1 MIAGNKNFFVAHYD
15 WIAAGVGALALLGA
29 GAFYFMGMG
38 EDPETAAVEACR
50 PYDAK
55 PSETGVKAV
64 DMSAFQNAMR
74 VTKSPVLVAEVPE
87 KYSSFLASERR
98 VLCKCGKA
106 ISGDVRKYPKC
117 PYCGEKQQEEV
128 EVVVDA
134 DKDGLP
140 DEWERKYGLNMNDP
154 SDAGMDSDGDDFTN
168 LEEYT
173 FKTNPKD
180 KNDHPDYLDSLKI
193 VLPPKETQM
202 PFAFRKAN
210 KIPSGW
216 RCEFLNPMQKDNY
229 GRRGTTL
236 TAIVGKEIAD
246 ADGKGSGFVVK
257 DFTEKSERQSIKG
270 SEGLTKMVDV
280 SEVTVERIKDGKV
293 FKLVVQHGKNV
304 KLAPMDVQ
312 VTLQY
317 ERGSVKTFDVVPG
330 SEIVLSGVKYRI
342 SKIDVDGKKVK
353 IVVENSLT
361 TKKRVLEALAQ

>member
-1 MIAGNKNFFVAHYD
+1 
-15 WIAAGVGALALLGA
+15 
-29 GAFYFMGMG
+29 
-38 EDPETAAVEACR
+38 
-50 PYDAK
+50 
-55 PSETGVKAV
+55 
-64 DMSAFQNAMR
+64 
-74 VTKSPVLVAEVPE
+74 
-87 KYSSFLASERR
+87 
-98 VLCKCGKA
+98 
-106 ISGDVRKYPKC
+106 
-117 PYCGEKQQEEV
+117 
-128 EVVVDA
+128 
-134 DKDGLP
+134 
-140 DEWERKYGLNMNDP
+140 
-154 SDAGMDSDGDDFTN
+154 
-168 LEEYT
+168 
-173 FKTNPKD
+173 
-180 KNDHPDYLDSLKI
+180 
-193 VLPPKETQM
+193 M